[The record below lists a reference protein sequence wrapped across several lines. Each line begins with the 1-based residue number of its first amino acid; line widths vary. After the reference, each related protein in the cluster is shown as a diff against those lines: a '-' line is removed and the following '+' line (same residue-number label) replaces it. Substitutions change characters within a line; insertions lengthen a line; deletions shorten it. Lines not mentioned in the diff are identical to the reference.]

1 MLGSGPLREA
11 FASNSARPLV
21 AQPPRM
27 EAPPELSMR
36 TLRHIVISAAM
47 LVLLVVPASANAK
60 GYQDVIRDCSQDGQ
74 IDGHYTQ
81 HQLDQARHHIP
92 SDIDEYTSCR
102 DAIATALARGRNG
115 GGGTGAGNP
124 PSNPALTTTAG
135 ATAYNQKDYASLKSD
150 SKRKSPPRVNVGASD
165 IAAGGG
171 KSALLT
177 NAAAA
182 NSIPPSV
189 LGSLI
194 AVGLLTLAGTM
205 LLVMRRWPGVRRV
218 ALRLFR
224 R

>member
-1 MLGSGPLREA
+1 
-11 FASNSARPLV
+11 
-21 AQPPRM
+21 
-27 EAPPELSMR
+27 MR
-36 TLRHIVISAAM
+36 RLRHIAIAAAM
-47 LVLLVVPASANAK
+47 LALAAPAAAGAK

-74 IDGHYTQ
+74 IDGHYSQ
-81 HQLDQARHHIP
+81 RELDQARHHIP

-102 DAIATALARGRNG
+102 DAIDSALARGRNG
-115 GGGTGAGNP
+115 GGGTGPGNP
-124 PSNPALTTTAG
+124 PSNPALTTSAG
-135 ATAYNQKDYASLKSD
+135 ATAYNQKDYNSLKAD
-150 SKRKSPPRVNVGASD
+150 SRQKSPPRVSVGASD

-189 LGSLI
+189 IGSLI

>member
-1 MLGSGPLREA
+1 MLALG
-11 FASNSARPLV
+11 
-21 AQPPRM
+21 
-27 EAPPELSMR
+27 
-36 TLRHIVISAAM
+36 
-47 LVLLVVPASANAK
+47 VPAGASAK
-60 GYQDVIRDCSQDGQ
+60 GYQAVIRDCAEDGQ
-74 IDGHYTQ
+74 IDGHYSQ

-92 SDIDEYTSCR
+92 SDVDEYTSCR

-124 PSNPALTTTAG
+124 PANPALTTSAG
-135 ATAYNQKDYASLKSD
+135 ATAYNQRDFNSFKSD
-150 SKRKSPPRVNVGASD
+150 TKQKSPPRVNVGASE
-165 IAAGGG
+165 IAVGDG
-171 KSALLT
+171 KSALLK

-182 NSIPPSV
+182 NTIPSSV

-194 AVGLLTLAGTM
+194 AVGLLTLAGTT

>member
-1 MLGSGPLREA
+1 
-11 FASNSARPLV
+11 
-21 AQPPRM
+21 
-27 EAPPELSMR
+27 MR
-36 TLRHIVISAAM
+36 TARHIVIIVAM
-47 LVLLVVPASANAK
+47 LALAAPASALAK
-60 GYQDVIRDCSQDGQ
+60 GYQQVIRDCSQDGQ

-115 GGGTGAGNP
+115 GGGTGAGSP

-135 ATAYNQKDYASLKSD
+135 ATAYDQKDYASLKAD
-150 SKRKSPPRVNVGASD
+150 TKRKARPSVNIGASD

>member
-1 MLGSGPLREA
+1 
-11 FASNSARPLV
+11 
-21 AQPPRM
+21 
-27 EAPPELSMR
+27 MR
-36 TLRHIVISAAM
+36 TLRHIVIALAM
-47 LVLLVVPASANAK
+47 LALAVPATAAAK

-115 GGGTGAGNP
+115 GGGTGAGSP

-135 ATAYNQKDYASLKSD
+135 ATAYNQKAYNSLKAD
-150 SKRKSPPRVNVGASD
+150 SRQKAAPKVNVGASD

-177 NAAAA
+177 NASAA
-182 NSIPPSV
+182 NTIPPSV

-194 AVGLLTLAGTM
+194 GVGLLTLAGTA
-205 LLVMRRWPGVRRV
+205 LLVMRRWPAVRRV

>member
-1 MLGSGPLREA
+1 MMMRS
-11 FASNSARPLV
+11 FAY
-21 AQPPRM
+21 
-27 EAPPELSMR
+27 
-36 TLRHIVISAAM
+36 IVIATAM
-47 LVLLVVPASANAK
+47 LAALAVPGSAFAK
-60 GYQDVIRDCSQDGQ
+60 GYQDVIRDCAQDGQ
-74 IDGHYTQ
+74 IDGHYSQ
-81 HQLDQARHHIP
+81 RELDQARHHIP

-102 DAIATALARGRNG
+102 DAIATALARGRNS
-115 GGGTGAGNP
+115 GGGTGPGNP

-135 ATAYNQKDYASLKSD
+135 ATAYNQQDYASLRDAAKSD
-150 SKRKSPPRVNVGASD
+150 ANRKSPPEVNIGPSD

-189 LGSLI
+189 LSSLI
-194 AVGLLTLAGTM
+194 AVGLLTLAGVM